1 MNCYHLSY
9 DTKGMDSK
17 ELSDELAKIISD
29 DLQGVVVH
37 KPVESTFL
45 FVTAKGYTEVFN
57 AIGGKFSEEMFYILS
72 AVWPFKDARFILLM
86 HKNQV
91 LDSNFQKSQFPE
103 RT

>member
-57 AIGGKFSEEMFYILS
+57 AIGEKFSEEMFYVLS
-72 AVWPFKDARFILLM
+72 AVWPFKDARFILPLRG
-86 HKNQV
+86 NATRRV
-91 LDSNFQKSQFPE
+91 A
-103 RT
+103 